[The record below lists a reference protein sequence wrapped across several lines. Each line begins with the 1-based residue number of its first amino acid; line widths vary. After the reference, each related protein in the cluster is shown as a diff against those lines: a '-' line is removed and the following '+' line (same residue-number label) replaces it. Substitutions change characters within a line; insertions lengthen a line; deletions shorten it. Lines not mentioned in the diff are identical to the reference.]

1 MSRYSKMDSDTQ
13 KKFSDVSN
21 HMRVVMSYLVYEFGY
36 GTRVK
41 QKSDVIPRC
50 IESVFKPINS
60 HKTDTKWTHG
70 DATLTY
76 GLDNHHKAYTT
87 LTIRGVHIG
96 IPDLPARKMAKL
108 IDFYLNNLNK

>member
-1 MSRYSKMDSDTQ
+1 MPRYSKMDSSTQ
-13 KKFSDVSN
+13 KKFTDFSN
-21 HMRVVMSYLVYEFGY
+21 HLRVVMSYLVYEYGY

-41 QKSDVIPRC
+41 QKIDVIPRC
-50 IESVFKPINS
+50 IESIFKPTPS

-76 GLDNHHKAYTT
+76 GLDNHHKAYAT
-87 LTIRGVHIG
+87 LTIKGVHIA

-108 IDFYLNNLNK
+108 IDFHLNDLNK